1 MDGSTTA
8 YAFEVDGVRYVSA
21 LYAIDARQM
30 RARARAGKPSD
41 EPVPCWVHI
50 AKLGDYEGHPAG
62 GFSFTREAFAQIL
75 KNFEARE
82 TPLNVDYEHQT
93 FNRALKG
100 DIPSAGWIDELELRE
115 DGTELWAL
123 VQMLPDAAAKVRSRQ
138 LRSCSPVVIPEAQ
151 DRVTG
156 EDIGFELRSLALT
169 NDPFLD
175 GLRPLT
181 LTRGASMTDEEK
193 KQAEADA
200 AKKATDDA
208 AAAKKLAEEAGPPDA
223 TPDATSLL
231 EAISAASGADLD
243 TVLSWLLENVDKLA
257 SGVQE
262 AIEKGGTAAE
272 NRALRAMT
280 ITIGPGN
287 PLKPDDKKMVTA
299 LKTRDAQIRLL
310 TERVAAA
317 EAKITEAEAAAKVAA
332 DAAAKA
338 AADAAEAELVAKVRN
353 LQEQGFVGKE
363 QQDFDDALLLFR
375 EQPDVAA
382 RLYAAKKPPVGTIA
396 GDDPVA
402 KSGSGGAPLLMSQLT
417 DGQRASFEAL
427 RGMGKSEKDA
437 LAFIAKRAERA
448 AETN

>member
-8 YAFEVDGVRYVSA
+8 YAFEVDGVRHVSA

-30 RARARAGKPSD
+30 RARSRAGKPAD

-62 GFSFTREAFAQIL
+62 GFSFTPEAFAQIL

-115 DGTELWAL
+115 DGSELWAL

-138 LRSCSPVVIPEAQ
+138 LRSCSPVVVPEAQ

-181 LTRGASMTDEEK
+181 LTLTRGMSMTDEEK
-193 KQAEADA
+193 KKAEDEA
-200 AKKATDDA
+200 AKKATEA
-208 AAAKKLAEEAGPPDA
+208 AAGAEKTLAEDPPA
-223 TPDATSLL
+223 PDATSLL
-231 EAISAASGADLD
+231 EAIAASSGADVD
-243 TVLSWLLENVDKLA
+243 TVLAWLLENVDKLA

-280 ITIGPGN
+280 ITIGPGSI
-287 PLKPDDKKMVTA
+287 LKFDDKKMQTA

-310 TERVAAA
+310 SERVAAA
-317 EAKITEAEAAAKVAA
+317 EATVAQLETNAKTEAEAL
-332 DAAAKA
+332 AKA
-338 AADAAEAELVAKVRN
+338 AADAAEVELLAKVKL

-363 QQDFDDALLLFR
+363 QQDFDDAVLLFR

-382 RLYAAKKPPVGTIA
+382 RLYAVKKPPVGTIA

-402 KSGSGGAPLLMSQLT
+402 KSGAGGVPLLMSQLT
-417 DGQRASFEAL
+417 DGQRAAFEAL

-448 AETN
+448 ASN

>member
-1 MDGSTTA
+1 MDGSIA
-8 YAFEVDGVRYVSA
+8 YAFDIDGVRHVSA
-21 LYAIDARQM
+21 LYPIDARQM
-30 RARARAGKPSD
+30 RARARAGKPAD
-41 EPVPCWVHI
+41 APVPCWVHI

-75 KNFEARE
+75 QNFESRE

-115 DGTELWAL
+115 DGSELWAL
-123 VQMLPDAAAKVRSRQ
+123 VQMLPDAAAKVRSQQ

-175 GLRPLT
+175 GLRPLK
-181 LTRGASMTDEEK
+181 LTRGEAMTDEEK
-193 KQAEADA
+193 KAAEAEA
-200 AKKATDDA
+200 AKKATEDA
-208 AAAKKLAEEAGPPDA
+208 AAAKKLAEGDAPPDA
-223 TPDATSLL
+223 APDATSLL
-231 EAISAASGADLD
+231 EAIAATSGADVD
-243 TVLSWLLENVDKLA
+243 TVLAWLMENVDKLA

-272 NRALRAMT
+272 NRAMRAMT

-287 PLKPDDKKMVTA
+287 PLKLDDKKLATA

-310 TERVAAA
+310 TQQVAAA
-317 EAKITEAEAAAKVAA
+317 DEKIAKIEAAAIAEAEAAAKAS
-332 DAAAKA
+332 
-338 AADAAEAELVAKVRN
+338 ADAAEAELVAKVRN

-382 RLYAAKKPPVGTIA
+382 RLYAIKKPPVGTIA

-402 KSGSGGAPLLMSQLT
+402 KSGSGGVPLLMSQLT
-417 DGQRASFEAL
+417 DGQRASFEML

-437 LAFIAKRAERA
+437 LEFIAKRAERA
-448 AETN
+448 VATN